1 MIYFT
6 SDFHFNHQKPFI
18 YEPRGFSTAEE
29 MNECIIQNFNKIV
42 GFDDDVYVLGDLM
55 LGGAE
60 RHQSG
65 LDLISALNG
74 KLHLVRGNHDS
85 DKRWEAYRELHN
97 VVEMENSIY
106 LKYNHYH
113 FYLSHYPSLTSNY
126 DFDKPMKSRLLN
138 LCGHTH
144 TKDAFMH
151 SEIGYVY
158 HVELDCHDMK
168 PVSIVDVIAAFYT
181 MKATADEKAK
191 IEHIQPRCDKCV
203 YCYPNCGDSDMLGKC
218 NTYKRDPPDGGYYG

>member
-18 YEPRGFSTAEE
+18 YEPRGFSTPEE
-29 MNECIIQNFNKIV
+29 MNECIIQNFNSVV

-74 KLHLVRGNHDS
+74 RLHLVRGNHDS
-85 DKRWEAYRELHN
+85 DKRWAAYRELHN
-97 VVEMENSIY
+97 VVEMENAIY
-106 LKYNHYH
+106 LKHHGYH
-113 FYLSHYPSLTSNY
+113 FYLSHYPSVTSNY
-126 DFDKPMKSRLLN
+126 DSDKPLKSRLLN

-144 TKDAFMH
+144 AKDAYIH
-151 SEIGYVY
+151 SKIGYIY
-158 HVELDCHDMK
+158 HVELDCQCMK
-168 PVSIVDVIAAFYT
+168 PVSINTIIDVFHDIKNQT
-181 MKATADEKAK
+181 EVQDEN
-191 IEHIQPRCDKCV
+191 IRPRCDKCV
-203 YCYPNCGDSDMLGKC
+203 YSWPHCGDNDLLGKC
-218 NTYKRDPPDGGYYG
+218 KHYKRDPPDGGFYG